1 MSLEIFVQKVAL
13 EKLQDAT
20 AEFLRLASENV
31 EDAEAMIRLAWAD
44 ESTLYGVFGL
54 IYPFGWHTTRKMV
67 GTPTERL
74 EFINH
79 FVSYY
84 LQDDGYP
91 GLCRYTFGDDYEARE
106 VVRVLV
112 PWEQGEGE
120 PLIHPCKEVLEK
132 ILGVDNLP
140 VLTSQMVV
148 EALDAKLKYEQDKW
162 EGWDP
167 DEEDLEVA
175 ELSQNTKMLR
185 GWLQSEEFVA
195 KVPVARRI
203 LEGIR

>member
-1 MSLEIFVQKVAL
+1 MSLEVFVQKVAL
-13 EKLQDAT
+13 EKLQNAT

-54 IYPFGWHTTRKMV
+54 IYPFGWHNTRKMV
-67 GTPTERL
+67 GTVTERL

-91 GLCRYTFGDDYEARE
+91 GLCRYTFGDLESSR
-106 VVRVLV
+106 VTRVLV
-112 PWEQGEGE
+112 PWEHGEGE
-120 PLIHPCKEVLEK
+120 PLIHPCKEVLEEV
-132 ILGVDNLP
+132 LGVNNLP

-167 DEEDLEVA
+167 DEEDLKVA
-175 ELSQNTKMLR
+175 ELSQDTKMLR

-195 KVPVARRI
+195 KVPVAHRI